1 MNKVLGKGLDALI
14 KRYDSEESN
23 RYLSGQIAIEKIKP
37 NPNQPRQDF
46 DQAKLE
52 ELKSSIK
59 KMAFCNQS
67 LSKN

>member
-46 DQAKLE
+46 NQAKL
-52 ELKSSIK
+52 
-59 KMAFCNQS
+59 
-67 LSKN
+67 